1 MLAAAAAPP
10 IYGFGVDADAGAAKL
25 YVQNRYGE
33 APPQLPAA
41 AEAAMPPVFSNG
53 TREPPRTLSLEWRVG
68 EATTALRY
76 YGAPR
81 SPRRDRLLAVGGG
94 LEHGEA
100 VGAYARRFRDAKL
113 GDGHLVHRA
122 RAARDPAA
130 VAAVGFGAR
139 MAAPR
144 CTPAPSAFAS
154 STDTF
159 QTCEDAA

>member
-68 EATTALRY
+68 EATTALRVASRCIALHRIGLPQRIGCSAWLHEPWGSAGQTSRTKEWLPPGGTRGIAG
-76 YGAPR
+76 GA
-81 SPRRDRLLAVGGG
+81 A
-94 LEHGEA
+94 
-100 VGAYARRFRDAKL
+100 ARRRMTAP
-113 GDGHLVHRA
+113 A
-122 RAARDPAA
+122 RAVR
-130 VAAVGFGAR
+130 
-139 MAAPR
+139 
-144 CTPAPSAFAS
+144 
-154 STDTF
+154 
-159 QTCEDAA
+159 

>member
-53 TREPPRTLSLEWRVG
+53 TREPPRTLALEWRVG

-76 YGAPR
+76 YGEPRAPR
-81 SPRRDRLLAVGGG
+81 HDSLLAVGGG
-94 LEHGEA
+94 QLAEALEA
-100 VGAYARRFRDAKL
+100 AADAQHAASALKNPPPTPGL
-113 GDGHLVHRA
+113 NSEFKKTHLK
-122 RAARDPAA
+122 
-130 VAAVGFGAR
+130 
-139 MAAPR
+139 
-144 CTPAPSAFAS
+144 SKN
-154 STDTF
+154 ST
-159 QTCEDAA
+159 

>member
-76 YGAPR
+76 YGEPRAPR
-81 SPRRDRLLAVGGG
+81 HDSLLAVGGG
-94 LEHGEA
+94 QLAEALEA
-100 VGAYARRFRDAKL
+100 D
-113 GDGHLVHRA
+113 
-122 RAARDPAA
+122 
-130 VAAVGFGAR
+130 
-139 MAAPR
+139 
-144 CTPAPSAFAS
+144 
-154 STDTF
+154 
-159 QTCEDAA
+159 